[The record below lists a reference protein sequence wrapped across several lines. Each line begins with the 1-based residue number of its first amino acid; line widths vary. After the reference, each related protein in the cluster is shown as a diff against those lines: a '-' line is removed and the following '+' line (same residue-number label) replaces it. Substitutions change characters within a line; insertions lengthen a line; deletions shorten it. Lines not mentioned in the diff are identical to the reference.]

1 MFGMNYKDP
10 PDPANKNLYEDDMEA
25 DVGVKRRGRRAVH
38 KEFSPYSAIKP
49 LRSKEKREA
58 TANRLREE
66 KKYLISKSIA
76 DGSKA
81 VLRAGVREIIKSNY
95 GKENIDPQ
103 FIKSELDAFDKVI
116 AEQKKMEEEKGF
128 VLLQVTSDM
137 VKGFNSSKNSVAG
150 LSPSS
155 PVIQASMEMNDNTV
169 TGSNIRI
176 VNGTKIDKGNLI
188 DESKVSKGF
197 ISSKMMKTGS
207 LGSSAGSIIETN
219 DGKGIL
225 GKVPVSQD
233 VPVKTGNPLIF
244 EANPTAP
251 ISCIANC
258 NDEDMKDSINENG
271 NLEVDPGSNMKN
283 EQGANFLNMD
293 FSKPVISP
301 AAKLVS
307 DYNKKSYARMVESTI
322 TAVDLNIKV
331 IPKDDGKPKGKVELP
346 YADLMLGG
354 APYHATLYGFFV
366 GKKLAFP
373 TVNHFSFKMWKIYGL
388 KDIMVNDE
396 GFFFF
401 KFDSK
406 EGMMNVLEG
415 GPWLINNVPMFVQRW
430 RPGLVLSKP
439 QINSV
444 PVWVK
449 VFNVPLEYW
458 NSKGVTLI
466 ANEIGK
472 PIAMDKITQKM
483 CNEHWG
489 RPAFMRFLVEMSAE
503 SEWIKELSVVSID
516 FGTGEKVESKCRV
529 EYAWRPDICNHCK
542 IYGHKNSNCGILN
555 GTKADNIADVAV
567 NREEDGKKEK
577 IDDDGFILVI
587 KKNNKG
593 KKFNNGVI
601 INEEGKVDLIKS
613 LEKNTKLLNEEMD
626 VSNNEVSS
634 RDVDNQEMGKNK
646 KVKEQV
652 NQKEIQKEDRSNKG
666 AENWNKGGNY
676 SKFAVGNL
684 KKDEKERGVFQSK
697 DDKNGKKSETGVFI
711 PKEKLG
717 TRVKNVIENFNAK
730 NDGMQGKKEES
741 QKKVYVPKKQM
752 EFKVSSNFDYIGSTS
767 GKDIQEEIITQNPF
781 DVLADLGLRDM
792 SYLDEMDPEILTGG
806 GQEEN
811 TENEF
816 VDQ

>member
-1 MFGMNYKDP
+1 
-10 PDPANKNLYEDDMEA
+10 
-25 DVGVKRRGRRAVH
+25 
-38 KEFSPYSAIKP
+38 
-49 LRSKEKREA
+49 
-58 TANRLREE
+58 
-66 KKYLISKSIA
+66 
-76 DGSKA
+76 
-81 VLRAGVREIIKSNY
+81 
-95 GKENIDPQ
+95 
-103 FIKSELDAFDKVI
+103 
-116 AEQKKMEEEKGF
+116 
-128 VLLQVTSDM
+128 
-137 VKGFNSSKNSVAG
+137 
-150 LSPSS
+150 
-155 PVIQASMEMNDNTV
+155 
-169 TGSNIRI
+169 
-176 VNGTKIDKGNLI
+176 
-188 DESKVSKGF
+188 
-197 ISSKMMKTGS
+197 
-207 LGSSAGSIIETN
+207 
-219 DGKGIL
+219 
-225 GKVPVSQD
+225 
-233 VPVKTGNPLIF
+233 
-244 EANPTAP
+244 
-251 ISCIANC
+251 
-258 NDEDMKDSINENG
+258 
-271 NLEVDPGSNMKN
+271 
-283 EQGANFLNMD
+283 MD
-293 FSKPVISP
+293 FTKPVISP

-331 IPKDDGKPKGKVELP
+331 IPKVDGKPSGKVELP

-406 EGMMNVLEG
+406 EGMMSVLEG

-458 NSKGVTLI
+458 NSKGITLI

-503 SEWIKELSVVSID
+503 TDWMKELSVVSID
-516 FGTGEKVESKCRV
+516 FGTGEKVESKCRI

-542 IYGHKNSNCGILN
+542 VYGHKNSNCGILN
-555 GTKADNIADVAV
+555 GQKTDYVADVAV
-567 NREEDGKKEK
+567 NREENGKKEK
-577 IDDDGFILVI
+577 GEDDGFKLVT
-587 KKNNKG
+587 KKSNKG
-593 KKFNNGVI
+593 QKFNAGVV

-613 LEKNTKLLNEEMD
+613 LEKSSKPVNEDMD
-626 VSNNEVSS
+626 VSNEDANS
-634 RDVDNQEMGKNK
+634 RDVDNQEMGKNE
-646 KVKEQV
+646 KVKEQESQEEV
-652 NQKEIQKEDRSNKG
+652 QKEGKSNKG
-666 AENWNKGGNY
+666 AENRNKGSNY

-684 KKDEKERGVFQSK
+684 KKDGKEKGVFQSK
-697 DDKNGKKSETGVFI
+697 DDKNGKKNGTGVFI

-717 TRVKNVIENFNAK
+717 ARVKNVIDNFNAK
-730 NDGMQGKKEES
+730 RDGMQGKKEEN
-741 QKKVYVPKKQM
+741 QKKVYVPKKQV
-752 EFKVSSNFDYIGSTS
+752 EFKVSTNFDNIGSTS
-767 GKDIQEEIITQNPF
+767 GKDDQDAIITQNPF

-792 SYLDEMDPEILTGG
+792 SYLDEMDPEVLTGG
-806 GQEEN
+806 DQEIN
-811 TENEF
+811 TENES